1 MGRFDIRTRSG
12 SISPIIQGLQGTSVV
27 TDGLILNL
35 NAGNTISYPG
45 TGATWFD
52 LSPSGYNATLVNGP
66 TFSTLVGGCIV
77 FDGVNDYATLGNI
90 LNYTTGNFSFSYWIN
105 ASSIANSPVLF
116 YKGSFSV
123 SGYYHQ
129 ISSDGSFALVVNQSG
144 AYQFTNTVAGSLLIN
159 TWYNVAVVR
168 SGTSIKL
175 YKNGV
180 ESTYATVGTISNP
193 ASSTDNFTIAS
204 YGSPSA
210 SGYLNGKIAS
220 FYGYNKALSGA
231 EVLQNFNSTKGGF
244 GY

>member
-1 MGRFDIRTRSG
+1 MSRFGLRTRTG
-12 SISPIIQGLQGTSVV
+12 LISPIIQGLQASSIVQDQLV
-27 TDGLILNL
+27 LNL
-35 NAGNTISYPG
+35 DAGNSSSYSG
-45 TGATWFD
+45 TGTTWYD
-52 LSPSGYNATLVNGP
+52 LTTNSYNATLVNGP

-77 FDGVNDYATLGNI
+77 FDGVNDYATIGNI
-90 LNYTTGNFSFSYWIN
+90 FNYTTGNFSFSYWFN

-116 YKGSFSV
+116 YKGAFSV
-123 SGYYHQ
+123 NGYYHQ
-129 ISSDGSFALVVNQSG
+129 ISPDGSFALVCNQSG

-159 TWYNVAVVR
+159 TWYNVAIIR

-180 ESTYATVGTISNP
+180 EATYATVGIINNP
-193 ASSTDNFTIAS
+193 ASSTDNFTISS

-220 FYGYNKALSGA
+220 FYGYSKALSGT

>member
-1 MGRFDIRTRSG
+1 MSRFGLRTRTG
-12 SISPIIQGLQGTSVV
+12 LIAPIIQGLQGSSVV
-27 TDGLILNL
+27 TDGLVLNL
-35 NAGNTISYPG
+35 DASNTASYPG
-45 TGATWFD
+45 TGTTWFD
-52 LSPSGYNATLVNGP
+52 LSPSAYNATLVNGP
-66 TFSTLVGGCIV
+66 TFSTLNGGCIV

-90 LNYTTGNFSFSYWIN
+90 LNYTTGSFSFSYWIN

-116 YKGSFSV
+116 YKGAFSV

-129 ISSDGSFALVVNQSG
+129 ISPDGSFALVVSQSG
-144 AYQFTNTVAGSLLIN
+144 AYQFTNTVAGSITTN
-159 TWYNVAVVR
+159 TWYNVAITR
-168 SGTSIKL
+168 SGSSIKL

-180 ESTYATVGTISNP
+180 ETTYATVGTISNP
-193 ASSTDNFTIAS
+193 ASSTDNFTISS